1 MSFSV
6 RIGEALA
13 RLDDRIAV
21 RLKGGPAGSVNRSYA
36 EYLVDRDFHEAPVVV
51 LGVLASSMATTNST
65 THMTWNFE
73 APGSHF
79 YPRFYLDGGGL
90 KRVDPPVTT
99 LDEFR
104 QAIGDQSRWEG
115 VLTHLRNHDDFF
127 DPFSFESDV
136 LDHSTAGRLI
146 RRAWAQR
153 QYRTM
158 MSRYFDGTDFTNH
171 HDNLEITQRL
181 IEAFADDASSRGAL
195 PVVLLIHD
203 AGYGDAL
210 FRATHNRLEAR
221 GIDYVSTHEIAS
233 PEVFANF
240 ESDGHFK
247 PRYDEVIAAELLEL
261 IAPKIHVSSS
271 TP

>member
-1 MSFSV
+1 
-6 RIGEALA
+6 
-13 RLDDRIAV
+13 
-21 RLKGGPAGSVNRSYA
+21 
-36 EYLVDRDFHEAPVVV
+36 
-51 LGVLASSMATTNST
+51 
-65 THMTWNFE
+65 
-73 APGSHF
+73 
-79 YPRFYLDGGGL
+79 
-90 KRVDPPVTT
+90 
-99 LDEFR
+99 
-104 QAIGDQSRWEG
+104 
-115 VLTHLRNHDDFF
+115 
-127 DPFSFESDV
+127 
-136 LDHSTAGRLI
+136 
-146 RRAWAQR
+146 
-153 QYRTM
+153 
-158 MSRYFDGTDFTNH
+158 
-171 HDNLEITQRL
+171 
-181 IEAFADDASSRGAL
+181 L